1 MCAWSELLCI
11 VSVSEIHARFK
22 ERRKKGRKKRRGEGG
37 RKEERRKKEKRE
49 RREKGRKEREKG
61 KGKKQGRKEEER
73 KKRKKE
79 KVKILYM
86 KNTRIPSLKV
96 FAYIL

>member
-1 MCAWSELLCI
+1 MNGLALTCVPYKRVRNSGSFGKEGRKK
-11 VSVSEIHARFK
+11 EGRKGRGKEGRKEEKKERKGK
-22 ERRKKGRKKRRGEGG
+22 ERRKEA
-37 RKEERRKKEKRE
+37 RKE
-49 RREKGRKEREKG
+49 GRG
-61 KGKKQGRKEEER
+61 
-73 KKRKKE
+73 KKE